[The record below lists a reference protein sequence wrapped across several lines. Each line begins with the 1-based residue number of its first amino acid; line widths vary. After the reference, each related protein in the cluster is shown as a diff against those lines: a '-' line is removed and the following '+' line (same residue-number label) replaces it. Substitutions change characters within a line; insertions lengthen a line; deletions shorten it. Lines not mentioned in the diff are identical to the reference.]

1 MMESVMSKYGIC
13 CIILSLEENDPP
25 KKFQRMT
32 YKKFSQ
38 TPRKEAVAELS
49 KRILNN
55 IDVTFNAIK
64 YCKEHNFNY
73 RLSSDLFSL
82 ITYDKA
88 DLSLDQLPDYE
99 EIINLFKQIKEY
111 NSVNNV
117 RISLHPDQFNV
128 LASKDENALARTI
141 KELNFYSW
149 VMDQMG
155 CPADYNSPINL
166 HINNNQDSCEEIVDR
181 LSASFELLDD
191 NCRSRIV
198 FENDDK
204 TKCWSVR
211 KLAEFYYK
219 KFKSPITFD
228 FLHHKCHPD
237 NLSEEEA
244 FNICCSSWGDFIPLF
259 HYSESRDEKNPR
271 AHADYP
277 LNIPSM
283 YGSEIHLDF
292 EFKMKEKA
300 IERFLTL

>member
-1 MMESVMSKYGIC
+1 
-13 CIILSLEENDPP
+13 
-25 KKFQRMT
+25 MT

-38 TPRKEAVAELS
+38 TPRKEAVTELS

-55 IDVTFNAIK
+55 IDVTFNAVK

-99 EIINLFKQIKEY
+99 KIIDLFKQIKEY

-149 VMDQMG
+149 VMDQIG
-155 CPADYNSPINL
+155 CPANYDSPINL
-166 HINNNQDSCEEIVDR
+166 HINNNQDSSEEIIDR
-181 LSASFELLDD
+181 LSFGLDLLDN
-191 NCRSRIV
+191 NCRSRLVI
-198 FENDDK
+198 ENDDK
-204 TKCWSVR
+204 TKCWSVK

-237 NLSEEEA
+237 GLSEEEA
-244 FNICCSSWGDFIPLF
+244 FNICRFSWGDFEPLF
-259 HYSESRDEKNPR
+259 HYSESREGKNIR

-277 LNIPSM
+277 SSIPNL
-283 YGSEIHLDF
+283 YGSDVSIDF
-292 EFKMKEKA
+292 EFKMKEKS

>member
-1 MMESVMSKYGIC
+1 MSKYGVC
-13 CIILSLEENDPP
+13 CIVLSLEENNPP

-38 TPRKEAVAELS
+38 TPRKDAITELS

-82 ITYDKA
+82 ITYNKA

-99 EIINLFKQIKEY
+99 KIIDLFKQIKEY

-149 VMDQMG
+149 VMDQIG
-155 CPADYNSPINL
+155 CSANYDSPINL
-166 HINNNQDSCEEIVDR
+166 HINNNEDSSEEIIDR
-181 LSASFELLDD
+181 LSFGLDLLDN
-191 NCRSRIV
+191 NCRSRLVI
-198 FENDDK
+198 ENDDK
-204 TKCWSVR
+204 TKCWSVK

-219 KFKSPITFD
+219 RFKSPITFD
-228 FLHHKCHPD
+228 FLHHKCHSD
-237 NLSEEEA
+237 GLSEEEA
-244 FNICCSSWGDFIPLF
+244 FNICRFSWGDFEPLF
-259 HYSESRDEKNPR
+259 HYSESREGKNIR

-277 LNIPSM
+277 STVPNLYDSDVSI
-283 YGSEIHLDF
+283 DF

>member
-1 MMESVMSKYGIC
+1 MNIRYGIC

-38 TPRKEAVAELS
+38 TPREEAVTELS

-64 YCKEHNFNY
+64 YCKERNFNY

-88 DLSLDQLPDYE
+88 DLSLEQLPDYDK
-99 EIINLFKQIKEY
+99 IIDLFKQIKEY
-111 NSVNNV
+111 NAVNSV

-128 LASKDENALARTI
+128 LASKDENALSRTI

-149 VMDQMG
+149 VMDQIG
-155 CPADYNSPINL
+155 CSADYNSPINL
-166 HINNNQDSCEEIVDR
+166 HINNNQDSCEEIIDR
-181 LSASFELLDD
+181 LSASLDILDD

-204 TKCWSVR
+204 TKCWSVK
-211 KLAEFYYK
+211 KLSGFYYK
-219 KFKSPITFD
+219 KFNSPITFD

-237 NLSEEEA
+237 GLSEKEA
-244 FNICCSSWGDFIPLF
+244 FELCCHSWGSFKPLF

-277 LNIPSM
+277 SNIPSF
-283 YGSEIHLDF
+283 YDSEIDIDF
-292 EFKMKEKA
+292 EFKKKEKA
-300 IERFLTL
+300 IEKFITLNH